1 MRQKRISDYGYRIG
15 HHENGPRN
23 KITDVP
29 GVRVGHATVESG
41 NQHTGVTVIV
51 PGEGNPFLKK
61 YLASAYV
68 HNGFGKTCG
77 LVQVQELGTL
87 ETPIAL
93 TNTLNVGKV
102 ADAMISWMIQQ
113 TKKEGE
119 DVFSINPVVGECND
133 SRINEI
139 CNRVVGEKELYHA
152 LEQADTDFAEG
163 DIGAGTG
170 TICYGLKGGIGSA
183 SRTLVLDGKTYTI
196 GVLVQSNFG
205 ATRDLKIS
213 GKPAGEK
220 ILERIRKEECGSSA
234 EDRGSIMTVL
244 ATDLPVSERQ
254 LYRIIRRCGVGIAR
268 TGAYTGHGSGEIM
281 IGFTTANRVDTK
293 STCEVEACARIKE
306 EKINEAFEA
315 AAEAVEEAI
324 LNSMV
329 TAKEKR
335 GLDGA
340 RYRSLAEFLEIPG
353 GRKLSEYGAQSRFG
367 YKGFSV
373 GQSVFDCQA
382 ACFRMRR
389 YERKNLILK
398 VGEGNVSHLAGAEV
412 RWQIGKL
419 QLMAAVPGKQA
430 AGQIVQL
437 MNISG
442 VRIFLQ
448 KAQKTFRKDPVA
460 GHIGVVEK
468 LKQKVIE
475 KIGNI
480 LPASAERDSLKL

>member
-1 MRQKRISDYGYRIG
+1 MKSRQIILAGIGMGSGDVITEEVRQLIEEADCLIGAERMITSAQKIRSMNGLSMRQCERNNRNEGVFIKEYRTEEIVSYIKEHKEHSKIGILLSGDTGFYSGAKKLKERLMEVCSDQIEIYSGIS
-15 HHENGPRN
+15 
-23 KITDVP
+23 
-29 GVRVGHATVESG
+29 S
-41 NQHTGVTVIV
+41 
-51 PGEGNPFLKK
+51 LS
-61 YLASAYV
+61 YLASKVGVSWEDAKILSL
-68 HNGFGKTCG
+68 HGKDMNFVQTIHRHSKTFLLLGGKDTGRHFYETLLEYG
-77 LVQVQELGTL
+77 LENVQVHVGRQMSYEEEKILSGKL
-87 ETPIAL
+87 YEMKAEDFEGLCAVLVENPSYCKAAGMHL
-93 TNTLNVGKV
+93 KDEEFLRGKV
-102 ADAMISWMIQQ
+102 PMTKSEVRSVSIAELELTEDAI
-113 TKKEGE
+113 
-119 DVFSINPVVGECND
+119 V
-133 SRINEI
+133 
-139 CNRVVGEKELYHA
+139 Y
-152 LEQADTDFAEG
+152 

-353 GRKLSEYGAQSRFG
+353 F
-367 YKGFSV
+367 
-373 GQSVFDCQA
+373 
-382 ACFRMRR
+382 
-389 YERKNLILK
+389 LK
-398 VGEGNVSHLAGAEV
+398 
-412 RWQIGKL
+412 
-419 QLMAAVPGKQA
+419 
-430 AGQIVQL
+430 
-437 MNISG
+437 
-442 VRIFLQ
+442 
-448 KAQKTFRKDPVA
+448 
-460 GHIGVVEK
+460 
-468 LKQKVIE
+468 
-475 KIGNI
+475 
-480 LPASAERDSLKL
+480 

>member
-1 MRQKRISDYGYRIG
+1 MERKRIRDFGIVPG
-15 HHENGPRN
+15 VMKTGPKN

-29 GVRVGHATVESG
+29 GVLVGHKTVRNG
-41 NQHTGVTVIV
+41 DNKTGVTVIV
-51 PGEGNPFLKK
+51 PGPGNVFERKFI
-61 YLASAYV
+61 AAGYV

-77 LVQVQELGTL
+77 LVQVEELGTL

-113 TKKEGE
+113 TRKEGE

-281 IGFTTANRVDTK
+281 IGFTTATRVDTK
-293 STCEVEACARIKE
+293 STCEVEVCARIKE

-329 TAKEKR
+329 TAREKR

-353 GRKLSEYGAQSRFG
+353 FPE
-367 YKGFSV
+367 
-373 GQSVFDCQA
+373 
-382 ACFRMRR
+382 
-389 YERKNLILK
+389 
-398 VGEGNVSHLAGAEV
+398 
-412 RWQIGKL
+412 
-419 QLMAAVPGKQA
+419 
-430 AGQIVQL
+430 
-437 MNISG
+437 
-442 VRIFLQ
+442 
-448 KAQKTFRKDPVA
+448 
-460 GHIGVVEK
+460 
-468 LKQKVIE
+468 
-475 KIGNI
+475 
-480 LPASAERDSLKL
+480 

>member
-77 LVQVQELGTL
+77 LVQVQEIGTL

-113 TKKEGE
+113 TRKEGE

-139 CNRVVGEKELYHA
+139 CNRVVGEKELYQA

-183 SRTLVLDGKTYTI
+183 SRTLVLDG
-196 GVLVQSNFG
+196 NEG
-205 ATRDLKIS
+205 AVRQLTRRLAEESLLCDASLTPDDASSRYHLWLNVPDIDL
-213 GKPAGEK
+213 AR
-220 ILERIRKEECGSSA
+220 LQ
-234 EDRGSIMTVL
+234 
-244 ATDLPVSERQ
+244 SER
-254 LYRIIRRCGVGIAR
+254 LL
-268 TGAYTGHGSGEIM
+268 H
-281 IGFTTANRVDTK
+281 
-293 STCEVEACARIKE
+293 
-306 EKINEAFEA
+306 
-315 AAEAVEEAI
+315 
-324 LNSMV
+324 
-329 TAKEKR
+329 
-335 GLDGA
+335 
-340 RYRSLAEFLEIPG
+340 IP
-353 GRKLSEYGAQSRFG
+353 E
-367 YKGFSV
+367 
-373 GQSVFDCQA
+373 
-382 ACFRMRR
+382 
-389 YERKNLILK
+389 
-398 VGEGNVSHLAGAEV
+398 
-412 RWQIGKL
+412 
-419 QLMAAVPGKQA
+419 
-430 AGQIVQL
+430 
-437 MNISG
+437 
-442 VRIFLQ
+442 
-448 KAQKTFRKDPVA
+448 
-460 GHIGVVEK
+460 
-468 LKQKVIE
+468 
-475 KIGNI
+475 
-480 LPASAERDSLKL
+480 

>member
-1 MRQKRISDYGYRIG
+1 MKQKRISDYGYRIG
-15 HHENGPRN
+15 HHESGPRN

-29 GVRVGHATVESG
+29 GVRVGHATVEDG

-139 CNRVVGEKELYHA
+139 CNRVVGEKELYYA

-353 GRKLSEYGAQSRFG
+353 F
-367 YKGFSV
+367 
-373 GQSVFDCQA
+373 
-382 ACFRMRR
+382 
-389 YERKNLILK
+389 LK
-398 VGEGNVSHLAGAEV
+398 
-412 RWQIGKL
+412 
-419 QLMAAVPGKQA
+419 
-430 AGQIVQL
+430 
-437 MNISG
+437 
-442 VRIFLQ
+442 
-448 KAQKTFRKDPVA
+448 
-460 GHIGVVEK
+460 
-468 LKQKVIE
+468 
-475 KIGNI
+475 
-480 LPASAERDSLKL
+480 